1 MKLYLFQKI
10 PSSCVRCTTVHVL
23 LLLAIIFAAELSVIE
38 CCAAT
43 EPMAAADYRSPDD
56 RFIHTV
62 DQMLGT
68 NWYGIYLQ
76 GKKVGYGKLMSSREK
91 GSSGV
96 TYRFSLTAKMTLQSG
111 MTTHQMEMEFC
122 WRFDGKLPYAL
133 IEHTVEMAT
142 ENDISEIKI
151 FKGPHGYQAKIL
163 QGNETRTAEIELFN
177 FSLNDQLAVETWIQ
191 AKPQIGDRIEFSNLN
206 TDTLKIDN
214 ATAKILA
221 ISDAMANGIK
231 ITYYTIV
238 TNFAEGIELVSVY
251 GADGMPY
258 TISLGKFFEFRLEP
272 EALAVKIDKPT
283 DLFFLNLVRIHTAL
297 GNPKK
302 VVRLKLG
309 VDKASG
315 ALISEA
321 PGQTVEP
328 DLANERYI
336 VTNAPGGDPQ
346 ITATSDETQK
356 NLAATTEIPINH
368 PKVVRLAKE
377 AVSGADTTAEKVAR
391 LVRFVQLYIEDD
403 LSAEPLTLLDVI
415 VRRKGDCSEHA
426 LLFTA
431 LARALGIPCR
441 RVVGLVYGGDTL
453 RAFSPHAWNEVVVN
467 GQWIPVDPTWGQT
480 TIDATHLRFPAS
492 VNEWYQV
499 LGTVPTMKI
508 TVVDFEIK

>member
-1 MKLYLFQKI
+1 
-10 PSSCVRCTTVHVL
+10 VRCTTVHVL
-23 LLLAIIFAAELSVIE
+23 LLLAIIFIAELSVIE
-38 CCAAT
+38 YCAAT

-62 DQMLGT
+62 DRMLGT
-68 NWYGIYLQ
+68 NWYGIYFQ
-76 GKKVGYGKLMSSREK
+76 GKKVGYGKLTSSREK

-111 MTTHQMEMEFC
+111 MTTHQMKMDIW
-122 WRFDGKLPYAL
+122 WRFDGKPPYAL
-133 IEHTVEMAT
+133 IEHTVEMST
-142 ENDISEIKI
+142 GKDISEIKI
-151 FKGPHGYQAKIL
+151 VKEPYGYQAKIL

-177 FSLNDQLAVETWIQ
+177 FSLQDHLAVESWIQ
-191 AKPQIGDRIEFSNLN
+191 AKPQSGDRIEYSIIN
-206 TDTLKIDN
+206 TNTLKIDN
-214 ATAKILA
+214 TAAKIRE
-221 ISDAMANGIK
+221 IRDAMVNGIK
-231 ITYYTIV
+231 ITYYTIIN
-238 TNFAEGIELVSVY
+238 TFAEGIEIVSVH

-258 TISLGKFFEFRLEP
+258 TMSLGKLFEFRLEP

-283 DLFFLNLVRIHTAL
+283 DLFFRNLVRISIAL
-297 GNPKK
+297 GNPER
-302 VVRLKLG
+302 VIRLKLG
-309 VDKASG
+309 IDKASG
-315 ALISEA
+315 ALIGKA
-321 PGQTVEP
+321 PGQTVES
-328 DLANERYI
+328 DIANGRYI
-336 VTNAPGGDPQ
+336 VSNAPGGDPR
-346 ITATSDETQK
+346 ITATFDETQK

-368 PKVVRLAKE
+368 PKVVSLAKE
-377 AVSGADTTAEKVAR
+377 AVFGADTTADKVAR

-431 LARALGIPCR
+431 LARSLAIPCR
-441 RVVGLVYGGDTL
+441 MVAGLVYGGDTL

-492 VNEWYQV
+492 ANDWYQV
-499 LGTVPTMKI
+499 LGTVPNMKI

>member
-10 PSSCVRCTTVHVL
+10 PLSRVRCTTVHLL
-23 LLLAIIFAAELSVIE
+23 LLLAIIFIAELSVIE

-43 EPMAAADYRSPDD
+43 EPMAAADSRSPDD

-68 NWYGIYLQ
+68 NWYGIYFQ
-76 GKKVGYGKLMSSREK
+76 GNKVGYGKLISSREK

-96 TYRFSLTAKMTLQSG
+96 MYRFSLTAK
-111 MTTHQMEMEFC
+111 
-122 WRFDGKLPYAL
+122 
-133 IEHTVEMAT
+133 
-142 ENDISEIKI
+142 
-151 FKGPHGYQAKIL
+151 
-163 QGNETRTAEIELFN
+163 
-177 FSLNDQLAVETWIQ
+177 
-191 AKPQIGDRIEFSNLN
+191 
-206 TDTLKIDN
+206 
-214 ATAKILA
+214 
-221 ISDAMANGIK
+221 
-231 ITYYTIV
+231 ITYYTIIN
-238 TNFAEGIELVSVY
+238 TFAEGIEIVSVH

-258 TISLGKFFEFRLEP
+258 TMSLGKLFEFRLEP

-283 DLFFLNLVRIHTAL
+283 DLFFRNLVRISIAL
-297 GNPKK
+297 GNPER
-302 VVRLKLG
+302 VIRLKLG
-309 VDKASG
+309 IDKASG
-315 ALISEA
+315 ALIGKA
-321 PGQTVEP
+321 PGQTVES
-328 DLANERYI
+328 DIANGRYI
-336 VTNAPGGDPQ
+336 VSNAPGGDPR
-346 ITATSDETQK
+346 ITATFDEIQK

-368 PKVVRLAKE
+368 PKVVSLAKE
-377 AVSGADTTAEKVAR
+377 AVFGADTTAEKVAR

-431 LARALGIPCR
+431 LARSLAIPCR
-441 RVVGLVYGGDTL
+441 MVAGLVYGGDTL

-492 VNEWYQV
+492 ANDWYQV
-499 LGTVPTMKI
+499 LGTVPNMKI